1 MHALSHWLD
10 RHWPQWY
17 DWILLTRFNRPIG
30 SYLLIGPTLWALW
43 IAAKGLPRVD
53 VLVIFVVGVFLMRS
67 AGCIIN
73 DYADRHWDGE
83 VKRTLDRPLVT
94 GKISPRQALKGF
106 FILLGCAFLLVL
118 LTNKLT
124 ILLSFVAVG
133 LASLYPFTKR
143 FTHLPQ
149 LFLGLAYSM
158 AIPMAFAAQANEL
171 PQIVWL
177 LYIANICW
185 TIAYDT
191 LYAMVD
197 RDDDLKV
204 GIKSTAVL
212 FGELDLAMISLL
224 YAMSISCLYL
234 AFKQLDLGVYAYLG
248 LGLGTL
254 YIAWLM
260 WSVRDRSREACFRA
274 FLQNYWFGL
283 IVWGGLV
290 MHYAA
295 SALSQ

>member
-1 MHALSHWLD
+1 MQTLTDWLD
-10 RHWPQWY
+10 RHLPQWS
-17 DWILLTRFNRPIG
+17 DWVQLTRFNRPIG

-43 IAAKGLPRVD
+43 IAAEGIPRFD
-53 VLVIFVVGVFLMRS
+53 LLIIFILGIFLMRS

-73 DYADRHWDGE
+73 DYADRHWDGA
-83 VKRTLDRPLVT
+83 VKRTTDRPLVT
-94 GKISPRQALKGF
+94 GKISAKQALVGF
-106 FILLGCAFLLVL
+106 AVLLGCAFLLVL
-118 LTNKLT
+118 LTNPLT
-124 ILLSFVAVG
+124 IGLSFVAAG

-149 LFLGLAYSM
+149 LFLGLAYAM
-158 AIPMAFAAQANEL
+158 AIPMAFAAQTNQV
-171 PQIVWL
+171 PQVAWL

-212 FGELDLAMISLL
+212 FGELDLLMISAL
-224 YAMSISCLYL
+224 YLMCLSCLYL
-234 AFKQLDLGVYAYLG
+234 AFQQLGLGLYAYLG
-248 LGLGTL
+248 LGLGAL
-254 YIAWLM
+254 YVFWLL
-260 WSVRDRSREACFRA
+260 WQARDRSREKCFQA
-274 FLQNYWFGL
+274 FLRNYWFGL

-290 MHYAA
+290 AHYAT

>member
-1 MHALSHWLD
+1 MQALTKHLD
-10 RHWPQWY
+10 RLWPSWY
-17 DWILLTRFNRPIG
+17 DWVMLTRFNRPIG

-43 IAAKGLPRVD
+43 IAGEGKPD
-53 VLVIFVVGVFLMRS
+53 FNLVIIFIVGVFLMRS

-83 VKRTLDRPLVT
+83 VKRTTDRPLVT
-94 GKISPRQALKGF
+94 GRLSGKQALQGF
-106 FILLGCAFLLVL
+106 AVLISLAFLLVL

-124 ILLSFVAVG
+124 ILLSFAAVG
-133 LASLYPFTKR
+133 LAALYPFTKR

-158 AIPMAFAAQANEL
+158 AVPMAFAAQTGEIPKVA
-171 PQIVWL
+171 WL
-177 LYIANICW
+177 LYIANMSW
-185 TIAYDT
+185 TMAYDT

-212 FGELDLAMISLL
+212 FGDLDLFMVSTL
-224 YAMSISCLYL
+224 YAITLGCLAL
-234 AFKQLDLGVYAYLG
+234 AFSQLG
-248 LGLGTL
+248 LGVLAFTGLALGGL
-254 YIAWLM
+254 YFAWLV
-260 WSVRDRSREACFRA
+260 WSARDRSREACFKA

-283 IVWGGLV
+283 LVWAGLV
-290 MHYAA
+290 AQY
-295 SALSQ
+295 LF